1 MRPRVRVWLMVLSS
15 VASAASAQ
23 RIRGQ
28 LTDSATGQPIGG
40 ALVTL
45 NDGKGA
51 FLSHAISDPSGQFF
65 AMRLA
70 ATRSMRIVRIGFRPR
85 DVVVGADSVV
95 DLRMQPIAP
104 ILPAVATRANRVC
117 KSGPQSDAALELWE
131 QARTALRASVIARD
145 VSPLTV
151 HLHRFTRTYDAVERH
166 MLTDSSEYDDLTVD
180 RSFVAARTPIAFA
193 QQGYLREYLNGNREY
208 YAPDEAVLIDPT
220 FVEQHCLW
228 RVDGNDAHASQVG
241 ISFAPIAD
249 AAHDTLVDIA
259 GTLWLDRERPQLREL
274 GFR

>member
-1 MRPRVRVWLMVLSS
+1 MRPRVRVWLMVLSR

-104 ILPAVATRANRVC
+104 ILPAVATRAKRVC
-117 KSGPQSDAALELWE
+117 KRGPQGDAALELWE

-151 HLHRFTRTYDAVERH
+151 HLHRFPRTYDAVERH

-249 AAHDTLVDIA
+249 AAHDTLGDIA